1 MNSNRARFE
10 RTCAIGRWV
19 RPTREGGGYEREL
32 VQVLKEF
39 MDSCQVQSA
48 HGSGGV
54 GLVVVV
60 VAVASEEIVVYKMQN
75 PSQKM
80 LKTHLN
86 WQMAQHY

>member
-1 MNSNRARFE
+1 
-10 RTCAIGRWV
+10 
-19 RPTREGGGYEREL
+19 
-32 VQVLKEF
+32 

-54 GLVVVV
+54 GVVVVV